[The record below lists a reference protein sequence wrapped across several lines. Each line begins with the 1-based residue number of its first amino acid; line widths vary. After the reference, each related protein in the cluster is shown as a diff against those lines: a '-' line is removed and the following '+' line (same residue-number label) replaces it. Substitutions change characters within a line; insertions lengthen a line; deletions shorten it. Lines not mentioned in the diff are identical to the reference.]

1 MKLYKRKI
9 FTRVQS
15 LINRERVLV
24 LQGARRVGKTSILL
38 YLQDSLIR
46 QGKRVVYYDLAYP
59 GASLNL
65 VEDLTAKGLIAEEV
79 YVLVDNFPPSVSLDL
94 PKNIHLIMTVSLKA
108 SFLIEA
114 KTVEVLPLSFG
125 DFLEF
130 KGIDVQANERWPELY
145 REFITYGGYPEVV
158 AEPVVETKKQLLW
171 QIVDIYLRKDLG
183 DLNLVKD
190 MAKFYR
196 LLRVLAGRGGEILDL
211 MALCR
216 EVDLSF
222 PTLVKYLEVMERAF
236 LIERVKPFSRHPGV
250 EISRSQKLYF
260 LDSGLQSIL
269 WLNQFQPTILD
280 PVFKSNIFGELVK
293 KIGRESIRFWQ
304 TKSGAEVDF
313 IVQKKEGAIL
323 AIEAAVNF
331 QRYNQKNF
339 SLFKKRYNPKRWR
352 LIGLEGE
359 KLARNGFYPW
369 EM

>member
-1 MKLYKRKI
+1 MIKVKLYKRKI
-9 FTRVQS
+9 LTRIQS
-15 LINRERVLV
+15 LITRERILI

-38 YLQDSLIR
+38 YLQDWLIR

-65 VEDLTAKGLIAEEV
+65 VDDLTAKGLISETV
-79 YVLVDNFPPSVSLDL
+79 YALVDNFQPFISQDL
-94 PKNIHLIMTVSLKA
+94 PKNIHLIITASLKA
-108 SFLIEA
+108 TRLIEA
-114 KTVEVLPLSFG
+114 KTVEVLPLSFSE
-125 DFLEF
+125 FLEF
-130 KGIDVQANERWPELY
+130 KGIDVKANERWPELY

-183 DLNLVKD
+183 KD
-190 MAKFYR
+190 MVKFYA

-216 EVDLSF
+216 EVGLSF

-236 LIERVKPFSRHPGV
+236 LIERVKPYSRHPGT

-280 PVFKSNIFGELVK
+280 PIFKTNIFGELVK
-293 KIGRESIRFWQ
+293 KIGRESIKFWQ
-304 TKSGAEVDF
+304 TKAGAEVDF
-313 IVQKKEGAIL
+313 VVQKKEGAIL

-331 QRYNQKNF
+331 QGYNQKNF